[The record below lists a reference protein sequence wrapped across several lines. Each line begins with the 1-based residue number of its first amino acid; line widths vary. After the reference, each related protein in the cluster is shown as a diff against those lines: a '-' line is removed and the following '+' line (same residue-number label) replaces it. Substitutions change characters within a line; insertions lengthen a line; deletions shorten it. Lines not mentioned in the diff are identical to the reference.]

1 MKRNLPTGA
10 CVLIALALVAFG
22 LIYGTLSGYGDERAQ
37 VEALWS
43 GENGLSDVLSYRGA
57 DGLNL
62 CVVARRHLPQ
72 DDPDCAGPGSK
83 APVRFVPRE
92 DIAAKKAADSAL
104 EADFAA
110 VARKLESSASF
121 QASERDQRY
130 LSMLE
135 ADLSSLGASQAV
147 STYNRAASAFNDLLA
162 APLTGS
168 LARLLGVAPC
178 ELYE

>member
-72 DDPDCAGPGSK
+72 DDPAVLALEESAGALRSSGG
-83 APVRFVPRE
+83 
-92 DIAAKKAADSAL
+92 AALKKEADAAL
-104 EADFAA
+104 EAAFEA
-110 VARKLESSASF
+110 VARKLESSGSF
-121 QASERDQRY
+121 QTSERDQRY
-130 LSMLE
+130 LSMLA
-135 ADLSSLGASQAV
+135 ADLNSLGASQAV
-147 STYNRAASAFNDLLA
+147 GTYNRAASAFNDLLA
-162 APLTGS
+162 APLTGA
-168 LARLLGVAPC
+168 LARLLGVSPC

>member
-1 MKRNLPTGA
+1 MKRTLPAGI

-22 LIYGTLSGYGDERAQ
+22 LIYSTLTGYGDERAQ

-72 DDPDCAGPGSK
+72 DD
-83 APVRFVPRE
+83 
-92 DIAAKKAADSAL
+92 ADVMAL
-104 EADFAA
+104 EESADALRRAEGIAVKKEADAALQAAFEA
-110 VARKLESSASF
+110 VARKLQSSSSF

-135 ADLSSLGASQAV
+135 ADLNSLGASQAV
-147 STYNRAASAFNDLLA
+147 STYNRAASGFNDLLA
-162 APLTGS
+162 APLTGA
-168 LARLLGVAPC
+168 LARLLGVSPC

>member
-1 MKRNLPTGA
+1 MKRNLSTGV

-22 LIYGTLSGYGDERAQ
+22 LTYGTLTGFGDERAQ

-72 DDPDCAGPGSK
+72 DDPDVLILEESAGALRSSGG
-83 APVRFVPRE
+83 A
-92 DIAAKKAADSAL
+92 AAKKEADAAL
-104 EADFAA
+104 EAAFEA
-110 VARKLESSASF
+110 VARKLESSATF
-121 QASERDQRY
+121 QASERDRRY

-135 ADLSSLGASQAV
+135 ADLNSLGASQAV
-147 STYNRAASAFNDLLA
+147 STYNRAASGFNDLLA

-168 LARLLGVAPC
+168 LARLLGVSPC

>member
-1 MKRNLPTGA
+1 MKRNLPAGMCA
-10 CVLIALALVAFG
+10 LIALALVAFG
-22 LIYGTLSGYGDERAQ
+22 LIYGTLTGYGDERAQ

-72 DDPDCAGPGSK
+72 DDPAVLALEQSAGALRS
-83 APVRFVPRE
+83 AA
-92 DIAAKKAADSAL
+92 DIAAKKEADVAL
-104 EADFAA
+104 ESAFEA
-110 VARKLESSASF
+110 VARKLESSATF
-121 QASERDQRY
+121 QASERDRRY

-135 ADLSSLGASQAV
+135 ADLNSLGASQAAA
-147 STYNRAASAFNDLLA
+147 TYNRAASAFNDLLA
-162 APLTGS
+162 APLTGA
-168 LARLLGVAPC
+168 LARLLDVSPC

>member
-1 MKRNLPTGA
+1 MKRTLPAGA

-22 LIYGTLSGYGDERAQ
+22 LLYGTLTGYGDERAQ

-43 GENGLSDVLSYRGA
+43 GDNGLSDVLSYRGA

-62 CVVARRHLPQ
+62 CVVARRHLPRNDADVLALEQ
-72 DDPDCAGPGSK
+72 SADTLRSAG
-83 APVRFVPRE
+83 
-92 DIAAKKAADSAL
+92 DITAKKEADTAL
-104 EADFAA
+104 ESAFEA
-110 VARKLESSASF
+110 VARKLESSATF

-135 ADLSSLGASQAV
+135 ADLNSLGASQAV
-147 STYNRAASAFNDLLA
+147 STYNRAASDFNDLLA
-162 APLTGS
+162 APLTGT
-168 LARLLGVAPC
+168 LARLLGVSPC

>member
-22 LIYGTLSGYGDERAQ
+22 LIYGTLTGYGDERAQ

-43 GENGLSDVLSYRGA
+43 GENGLSDVLCYRGA

-62 CVVARRHLPQ
+62 CVVARRHLPP
-72 DDPDCAGPGSK
+72 DDADILVLEQSAGTLRSADG
-83 APVRFVPRE
+83 
-92 DIAAKKAADSAL
+92 IAAKKEADIAL
-104 EADFAA
+104 EAAFEAL
-110 VARKLESSASF
+110 ARKLESSESF
-121 QASERDQRY
+121 QASERDRRY
-130 LSMLE
+130 LCMLE
-135 ADLSSLGASQAV
+135 ADLSSLGASRAAV
-147 STYNRAASAFNDLLA
+147 TYNRAASGFNDLLA

-168 LARLLGVAPC
+168 LARLLGVSPC

>member
-1 MKRNLPTGA
+1 MKRNLSTGV

-22 LIYGTLSGYGDERAQ
+22 LTYGTLTGFGDERAQ

-72 DDPDCAGPGSK
+72 DDPDVLILEESAGALRSSGG
-83 APVRFVPRE
+83 A
-92 DIAAKKAADSAL
+92 AAKKEADTAL
-104 EADFAA
+104 EAAFEA
-110 VARKLESSASF
+110 VARKLESSGSF

-135 ADLSSLGASQAV
+135 ADLNSLGASQAV
-147 STYNRAASAFNDLLA
+147 DTYYRAASAFNDLLA
-162 APLTGS
+162 APLTGA
-168 LARLLGVAPC
+168 LARLLGVSPC

>member
-1 MKRNLPTGA
+1 MKRNLPAGM

-22 LIYGTLSGYGDERAQ
+22 LIYGTLTGYGDERAQ

-72 DDPDCAGPGSK
+72 NDPDVLALEQSAGALRS
-83 APVRFVPRE
+83 AA
-92 DIAAKKAADSAL
+92 DIAAKKEADVAL
-104 EADFAA
+104 ESAFEA
-110 VARKLESSASF
+110 VARKLESSATF
-121 QASERDQRY
+121 QASERDRRY

-135 ADLSSLGASQAV
+135 ADLNSLGASQAAA
-147 STYNRAASAFNDLLA
+147 TYNRAASAFNDLLA
-162 APLTGS
+162 APLTGA
-168 LARLLGVAPC
+168 LARLLGVSPC
-178 ELYE
+178 ALYE

>member
-62 CVVARRHLPQ
+62 CVVARRHLPR
-72 DDPDCAGPGSK
+72 DDADVLALEQSAGALRS
-83 APVRFVPRE
+83 AA
-92 DIAAKKAADSAL
+92 DIAAKKEADTAL
-104 EADFAA
+104 ESAFAA
-110 VARKLESSASF
+110 VARELESSASF

>member
-1 MKRNLPTGA
+1 MKRNLPAGMCA
-10 CVLIALALVAFG
+10 LIALALVAFG
-22 LIYGTLSGYGDERAQ
+22 LIYGTLTGYGDERAQ

-72 DDPDCAGPGSK
+72 DDPDVLILEESAGALRSSGG
-83 APVRFVPRE
+83 A
-92 DIAAKKAADSAL
+92 AAKKEADTAL
-104 EADFAA
+104 EAAFEA
-110 VARKLESSASF
+110 VARKLESSGSF

-135 ADLSSLGASQAV
+135 ADLNSLGASQAV
-147 STYNRAASAFNDLLA
+147 DTYYRAASAFNDLLA
-162 APLTGS
+162 APLTGA
-168 LARLLGVAPC
+168 LARLLGVSPC

>member
-1 MKRNLPTGA
+1 MKFKLPMGV
-10 CVLIALALVAFG
+10 CVLIAIVLVLFG
-22 LIYGTLSGYGDERAQ
+22 LGYGTFSGFREDRQQ
-37 VEALWS
+37 VTQLLS
-43 GENGLSDVLSYRGA
+43 GENGLLDALSYQGA

-72 DDPDCAGPGSK
+72 DDPAVLALEESAGALRSAGG
-83 APVRFVPRE
+83 
-92 DIAAKKAADSAL
+92 IAAKKAADSAL

-110 VARKLESSASF
+110 VARELESSASF

-168 LARLLGVAPC
+168 LARLLGVTPC

>member
-22 LIYGTLSGYGDERAQ
+22 LIYGTLTGYGEERAQ

-72 DDPDCAGPGSK
+72 DDPD
-83 APVRFVPRE
+83 VL
-92 DIAAKKAADSAL
+92 AL
-104 EADFAA
+104 EESAGALRSSGGAA
-110 VARKLESSASF
+110 LK
-121 QASERDQRY
+121 
-130 LSMLE
+130 
-135 ADLSSLGASQAV
+135 
-147 STYNRAASAFNDLLA
+147 
-162 APLTGS
+162 
-168 LARLLGVAPC
+168 
-178 ELYE
+178 

>member
-22 LIYGTLSGYGDERAQ
+22 LIYGTLTGYGEERAQ

-43 GENGLSDVLSYRGA
+43 GDVLSYRGA

-72 DDPDCAGPGSK
+72 DDPAVLALEESAGALRSAGG
-83 APVRFVPRE
+83 
-92 DIAAKKAADSAL
+92 IAAKKAADSAL

-121 QASERDQRY
+121 QASERDPRY

-168 LARLLGVAPC
+168 LARLLGVTPC